1 MASSAGAG
9 TSPTLYQTWRHLE
22 LHKCRVMQPMITCVI
37 KYYICSIKM
46 SSDVYE
52 GFLPH
57 WINLENPMGEVWIAQ
72 EEVISS
78 DMVNGAAA

>member
-1 MASSAGAG
+1 
-9 TSPTLYQTWRHLE
+9 
-22 LHKCRVMQPMITCVI
+22 
-37 KYYICSIKM
+37 M

-57 WINLENPMGEVWIAQ
+57 WINLENPMEEVWIAQ